1 MHPPLR
7 NVASCLPKEEIK
19 AIISRDELSGSEFSD
34 IQEVKKDTEKRNFI
48 SRPTYANGRR
58 NKDHERSII

>member
-34 IQEVKKDTEKRNFI
+34 IQEVKK
-48 SRPTYANGRR
+48 G
-58 NKDHERSII
+58 H